1 MSGREI
7 RKYIRHPSDI
17 PIHYEVADE
26 GAREKAPLRNVDHGG
41 LCFRAESC
49 IEPGRRVRICFP
61 LWHPDVQAAGTVAW
75 CRRVRDHFEVGVRF
89 DDEAAEFAV
98 RMVEQVCYIEH
109 YRKEVL
115 AREGRRLTGEQAA
128 LEWTERFAERFPR

>member
-1 MSGREI
+1 M
-7 RKYIRHPSDI
+7 RKFIRHPSDI
-17 PIHYEVADE
+17 PIHYEVSD
-26 GAREKAPLRNVDHGG
+26 GGRREKAPLRNVNRGG

-49 IEPGRRVRICFP
+49 IETGRSIRICFAVREPP
-61 LWHPDVQAAGTVAW
+61 LEVTGIVVW
-75 CRRVRDHFEVGVRF
+75 CRRVDDHFYVGVRF

-115 AREGRRLTGEQAA
+115 AREGRRLTGEEAA
-128 LEWTERFAERFPR
+128 LEWTARFAERFPR

>member
-1 MSGREI
+1 M

-17 PIHYEVADE
+17 PIHYEVSEE
-26 GAREKAPLRNVDHGG
+26 GPREVAPLRNVDHGG
-41 LCFRAESC
+41 LCFRAENP
-49 IEPGRRVRICFP
+49 IKPGSSIRICFP
-61 LWHPDVQAAGTVAW
+61 IRDPDIQATGTVVW
-75 CRRVRDHFEVGVRF
+75 CRRVSDQFDVGVRF

-115 AREGRRLTGEQAA
+115 AREGRRISGEQAA
-128 LEWTERFAERFPR
+128 LEWTARFAEQFPR